1 MKNWVI
7 VAVLVLLGLGAWYFF
22 TAGQPVEPEVVVEA
36 PVPVRAAPQSEASAP
51 LIETTE
57 PEVVLQPGSGMEVV
71 TQPPVDEVP
80 APMLEDSDPVVLDS
94 LVGLIGK
101 PAVSRYVVSDN
112 VISRIVATIDTLGS
126 RQIPGVVQVV
136 EGPQSSFIAISNDQP
151 EEIIT
156 NEEGDVIAQF
166 VIDPGNFDRYTP
178 YVEMLENVDAN
189 ELVELYRSNYP
200 LFRQAYQQMGYA
212 DGDFEGRLIEIIDEL
227 LATPQVEQPIELMKP
242 EAYFLFID
250 PQLEALPAG
259 QKVLLRM
266 GSENAARVKAR
277 LLEIRQAL

>member
-1 MKNWVI
+1 MKNLVI
-7 VAVLVLLGLGAWYFF
+7 VAVLVLLGFGAWFFF
-22 TAGQPVEPEVVVEA
+22 TAGQPVEPEVAVEA
-36 PVPVRAAPQSEASAP
+36 PVPVRATPQSDASAP
-51 LIETTE
+51 VIETMK
-57 PEVVLQPGSGMEVV
+57 PELALQPESGIEAV
-71 TQPPVDEVP
+71 TQPPVDAVP

-94 LVGLIGK
+94 LGGLIGK

-178 YVEMLENVDAN
+178 YVEMLEDFDAN